1 MLMLIAP
8 LGEFAVSYLPKD
20 TTPEPQL
27 KGRHFDTILKIQSES
42 QKVIDR
48 LRTEYIRGT
57 FQKWQELEEQ
67 CIAVHGDYFEGGKHL
82 KFGTERSDESA
93 IRFLVK
99 VLSLFTLDVLPFPRR
114 CSDKTLALH
123 FQRVLTFGLV
133 FEFSVTDG
141 SLGFQTPAWKRSGH
155 RVCLCIAK
163 VLTVQVVLR
172 NIYCSEGTS
181 SNAQAM
187 ATPRPPQASERPR
200 SPHGFVLSIWRIEWI
215 KVLYTPGVSPNI
227 AAEVVVAEMESRWW
241 LVCLCLA
248 AVADETRQNS
258 MSCDRVHK
266 LLQLQQI
273 DTTGLLNTPGTE
285 SDLQVCL
292 SRGATCCTRKVE
304 EEYQTAVHQD
314 FQNLLQTFSSNL
326 KFLIT
331 QSIAA
336 LQETLD
342 SVAREVQSHT
352 SALLRVLYGDLGSHA
367 SSPLA
372 ELFTDVGLFLL
383 GAELNL
389 EEATQRFF
397 QALFPL
403 VYDQLE
409 KQNMAPL
416 DPVYQECVRS
426 VGRRAAAYGNAPI
439 RLAAL
444 VSRASEMER
453 TFLQSMHLAAEVINT
468 TDHAQPSREC
478 RRALMRMRYCPLCQ
492 ALADSKPC
500 MGYCL
505 NVLRGCL
512 ASLAE
517 LDAHWQEFVRSLEA
531 LSARMQDGDELEHV
545 IASIPPLIADAV
557 AHMSKNAAKIKSQ
570 VRSLCG
576 EPVHFGHIQQRPVSD
591 TLHLETPEK
600 TPEDT
605 LSHKRR
611 EFLTS
616 LRHYRAFY
624 GGLADQMCV
633 RELAST
639 DGLAC
644 WNGNDVVKSYTK
656 RVVGSGIR
664 AQAQN
669 PEVRVKEA
677 DPVIHQVIDKLKHIN
692 QLLQG
697 HSIPKL
703 GTLDQ
708 IEMGSGDVDVMFSGQ
723 CDDEDGCWGSGDGAG
738 ETWVANPPEFFVEK
752 EKRERGENSNEFA
765 ENKEGGRKGLQM
777 KGKKEEWKRG
787 SYERPEICLR
797 RSFF

>member
-1 MLMLIAP
+1 
-8 LGEFAVSYLPKD
+8 
-20 TTPEPQL
+20 
-27 KGRHFDTILKIQSES
+27 
-42 QKVIDR
+42 
-48 LRTEYIRGT
+48 
-57 FQKWQELEEQ
+57 
-67 CIAVHGDYFEGGKHL
+67 
-82 KFGTERSDESA
+82 
-93 IRFLVK
+93 
-99 VLSLFTLDVLPFPRR
+99 
-114 CSDKTLALH
+114 
-123 FQRVLTFGLV
+123 
-133 FEFSVTDG
+133 
-141 SLGFQTPAWKRSGH
+141 
-155 RVCLCIAK
+155 
-163 VLTVQVVLR
+163 
-172 NIYCSEGTS
+172 
-181 SNAQAM
+181 
-187 ATPRPPQASERPR
+187 
-200 SPHGFVLSIWRIEWI
+200 
-215 KVLYTPGVSPNI
+215 
-227 AAEVVVAEMESRWW
+227 MESRWW

-326 KFLIT
+326 KSLIT

-352 SALLRVLYGDLGSHA
+352 SALLRVLYGDLGSRA

-409 KQNMAPL
+409 KRDMAPL

-426 VGRRAAAYGNAPI
+426 VGRRSAAYGNAPI

-444 VSRASEMER
+444 VSRASETER

-492 ALADSKPC
+492 ALTDSKPC

-531 LSARMQDGDELEHV
+531 LSARMQDGDELERV
-545 IASIPPLIADAV
+545 IATIPPLITDAV
-557 AHMSKNAAKIKSQ
+557 AHMSKNAAKLKSQ
-570 VRSLCG
+570 VHSLCG

-708 IEMGSGDVDVMFSGQ
+708 IEMGSGDVDIMFSGQ

-738 ETWVANPPEFFVEK
+738 ETWVANPPESSDQAPD
-752 EKRERGENSNEFA
+752 ENPHHSSRA
-765 ENKEGGRKGLQM
+765 EPVGDT
-777 KGKKEEWKRG
+777 
-787 SYERPEICLR
+787 LR
-797 RSFF
+797 ASGFRSTPSAVSLLSTVYTMLMFWR